1 MTLPRRARVLIVDD
15 SITMRA
21 FFGAIFERHRN
32 IEVVGTAASA
42 DEARRMMIDKRPNVV
57 TLDVEMPGM
66 SGLDFLTEIMR
77 DRPTPVIMLSSLT
90 QKGAETSFEALE
102 RGAVDCFP
110 KPASTNRE
118 EFAEKLCAL
127 VLAASTGSARVARY
141 AKDAPART
149 PTAASATAQAGFD
162 WNGKIV
168 TISASTGGVDALLE
182 LLPAF
187 PANYPPTVI
196 TLAIDPDFVP
206 PLLQRLNSRCPAK
219 VLLAEDGRPLQPGVV
234 QIACDPGT
242 HAVIDRWP
250 NPSLRLLR
258 SDPVNGARPSASLL
272 FATAAKTAGAQ
283 SVGAILT
290 GIGADGVAGLKAL
303 RATGA
308 LTISQDS
315 LTCLVD
321 QAPAAA
327 RAAGAVELDLPIEAI
342 AATILD
348 SCRRQAD
355 AAA

>member
-187 PANYPPTVI
+187 PANCPPTVI